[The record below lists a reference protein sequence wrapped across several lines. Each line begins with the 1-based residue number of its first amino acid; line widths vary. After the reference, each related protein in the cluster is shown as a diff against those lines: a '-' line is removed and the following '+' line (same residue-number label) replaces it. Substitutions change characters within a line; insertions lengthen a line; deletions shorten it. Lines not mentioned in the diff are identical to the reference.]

1 MNFACSRRE
10 QNVSTLRQIVQ
21 TLLLGAADSDA
32 SWREKVTR
40 KVIFI
45 GRDGP
50 LLPMT
55 GVERVV
61 FAIRGLDCASCAIDL
76 GRALRKLPGILEV
89 NVNYVIDKGFVEFDP
104 ERTSWEAVAKALA
117 RRGYPAVK
125 TR

>member
-1 MNFACSRRE
+1 VNK
-10 QNVSTLRQIVQ
+10 NVATMRQFVQ
-21 TLLLGAADSDA
+21 TLLLGASDSDA
-32 SWREKVTR
+32 LWPGKVTR

-45 GRDGP
+45 GRGGP
-50 LLPMT
+50 LLHMT

-76 GRALRKLPGILEV
+76 GRALRKVPGILEV